1 MAAVWSCNLNRSSG
15 EVGAEAQVAA
25 RPSGGLLRCPI
36 DGERERERDMG
47 VTRHETEERD
57 WPSLQAVIVK
67 LCQNVA

>member
-36 DGERERERDMG
+36 DGERERERYG
-47 VTRHETEERD
+47 RY
-57 WPSLQAVIVK
+57 PS
-67 LCQNVA
+67 

>member
-1 MAAVWSCNLNRSSG
+1 MER
-15 EVGAEAQVAA
+15 
-25 RPSGGLLRCPI
+25 
-36 DGERERERDMG
+36 ERERERDMG

>member
-36 DGERERERDMG
+36 DGEREREREIWALPVMKRRNVIG
-47 VTRHETEERD
+47 RHYR
-57 WPSLQAVIVK
+57 P
-67 LCQNVA
+67 